1 MALLFKED
9 KIMRLLRRLIESNLI
24 FGIFIA
30 IFIISVGIAA
40 VVRGGKDLKVDLFGV
55 EQVLQKKSPYDNPND
70 PNRPIFRYAPP
81 FALMMRPFLIG
92 GKQIPDQLLLSLSK
106 YTNIDIIIFYITKIF
121 LLFLIVFFLLKL
133 IPCSSLRRSGMNF
146 KLAFFLSM
154 PFIGYELTNNQNKL
168 IALCFI
174 IFSLY
179 LFDQQRLWLSSLF
192 FNLALVV
199 YLPLIP
205 FIIYFLKYRKKF
217 IITFIVTFA
226 LVFIIIPSFIWG
238 IHYNNF
244 LLKDWFNRCLKP
256 SFITKSYSTYID
268 LKRSSQSLPSAIGRI
283 FVRGKTG
290 NFQYLI
296 SPFFIHIIILFLSL
310 LVSLLTFFA
319 IWFSKDKYK
328 GLEFSTLLILSMI
341 LPQYCIYY
349 TWAYLLVIYFSVFN
363 YIDLNKDDISS
374 KKILLTFCIL
384 VFITTCLIWINVIK
398 YLSVL
403 FWSTLALWLVMVYIM
418 LKSIRYKR
426 A

>member
-1 MALLFKED
+1 
-9 KIMRLLRRLIESNLI
+9 MRLLRKLIESNLI

-30 IFIISVGIAA
+30 IFVISVGIAA
-40 VVRGGKDLKVDLFGV
+40 VIRGGKDLKVDLFGV
-55 EQVLQKKSPYDNPND
+55 EQVLQKRSPYDNPTD
-70 PNRPIFRYAPP
+70 PNRAIFRYAPP
-81 FALMMRPFLIG
+81 FALMMRPFLIE
-92 GKQIPDQLLLSLSK
+92 GKQISSQSLLFFLK
-106 YTNIDIIIFYITKIF
+106 YKNIEIISFYITKIF
-121 LLFLIVFFLLKL
+121 LLFLAIFFLLKL
-133 IPCSSLRRSGMNF
+133 IPCSSLRRSKMNF

-179 LFDQQRLWLSSLF
+179 LFDRERLWLSGLF

-199 YLPLIP
+199 YLPLAL

-226 LVFIIIPSFIWG
+226 LVFIIPSFIWG

-256 SFITKSYSTYID
+256 FFITKSYSTYID
-268 LKRSSQSLPSAIGRI
+268 LRRSSQSLPSVMGRI
-283 FVRGKTG
+283 FVMGKTG

-296 SPFFIHIIILFLSL
+296 SPFFIHIIIRFLSL
-310 LVSLLTFFA
+310 SVSLLTFFA

-349 TWAYLLVIYFSVFN
+349 TWAYLLVVYLAIFN
-363 YIDLNKDDISS
+363 YIDFNRDDISS
-374 KKILLTFCIL
+374 KKILLIPCLL
-384 VFITTCLIWINVIK
+384 VFITTCLIWIKVIK

-403 FWSTLALWLVMVYIM
+403 FWSTLALWLGMVYIM

-426 A
+426 V

>member
-1 MALLFKED
+1 
-9 KIMRLLRRLIESNLI
+9 MRPLRRLIESNLI

-55 EQVLQKKSPYDNPND
+55 KQVLEKKSPYDNPTD
-70 PNRPIFRYAPP
+70 PGRPLFRYAPP
-81 FALMMRPFLIG
+81 FALMMRPFLIEG
-92 GKQIPDQLLLSLSK
+92 EQILSQSPLFLK
-106 YTNIDIIIFYITKIF
+106 YKNIEIISFYITKIF
-121 LLFLIVFFLLKL
+121 LLFLAIFFLLKL
-133 IPCSSLRRSGMNF
+133 IPCSSRRRCWINF

-179 LFDQQRLWLSSLF
+179 LFDQQRLWLSGLF

-199 YLPLIP
+199 YLPLAP
-205 FIIYFLKYRKKF
+205 FIIYFLKYRKRF
-217 IITFIVTFA
+217 IITFIVTFV

-256 SFITKSYSTYID
+256 FFITKSYSTYID
-268 LKRSSQSLPSAIGRI
+268 LRRSSQSLPSVMGRI
-283 FVRGKTG
+283 FVMGKTG

-296 SPFFIHIIILFLSL
+296 SPSFIHIIIRFLSL

-328 GLEFSTLLILSMI
+328 GLEFSTVLILSMI
-341 LPQYCIYY
+341 LPPYCIYY
-349 TWAYLLVIYFSVFN
+349 TWAYLLPIYFSIFN
-363 YIDLNKDDISS
+363 YIELNKDDIYS
-374 KKILLTFCIL
+374 KKILLIPCIL
-384 VFITTCLIWINVIK
+384 VFITTCLIWIKVIK

-403 FWSTLALWLVMVYIM
+403 FWSTLALWLGMVYVI
-418 LKSIRYKR
+418 LKSIGIKGHGK
-426 A
+426 